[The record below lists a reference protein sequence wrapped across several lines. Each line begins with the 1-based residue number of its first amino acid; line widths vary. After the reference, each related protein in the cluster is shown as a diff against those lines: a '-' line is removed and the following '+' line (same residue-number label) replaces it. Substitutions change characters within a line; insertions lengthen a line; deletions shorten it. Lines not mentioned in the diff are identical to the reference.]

1 MAFHDL
7 TTTLQPTY
15 NLLPLLGLGSKFIPT
30 PLFTHGARD
39 LATPGDLTS
48 TMFQFER
55 ALRILCF
62 FADQGDTDEDEV
74 DQYNPRMYIP
84 SNWYP
89 PQHTFP
95 RIVQQRLDL
104 FMSRILRLY
113 KCRRSHNNLLP
124 YQRRALRWLRTQDD
138 FVIASCDKNLG
149 PCILEK
155 TQYISRVR
163 GLLSNREAYL
173 RLSEAE
179 AHLQVGNLRTALHD
193 WLHDYKHKLPKN
205 EYAFL
210 ARHLKNCQ
218 HPFGAFYILLKIHK
232 TPIAERP
239 VVSFSGSLLHALATW
254 CDSKLQPLAQAQ
266 RSYIKSSE
274 ELKNLLC
281 AFDLPPNAKF
291 FTADARSMYTNIP
304 TDECLDIIQNY
315 LASHLDEFQHVDHH
329 MLHRALRLVM
339 KGNYFTFGDT
349 YWWQRNGAAMG
360 APPCPAWATLYFA
373 AHEDNCCDLFN
384 DEVICYKRYIDDVIG
399 IWLCQPYDNQRWDAF
414 KNQLNDASAL
424 DWDFTDRSR
433 SVNFLDLTFTV
444 ENNGLIRTN
453 LYEKPMNLH
462 MYLPP
467 HSAHPPGVLRGLI
480 YGMVGRIYRLCSEP
494 SDRDAHLHKF
504 YRHLLHRGHK
514 PPKVLPIF
522 TSAIHSIMNPPEP
535 ALQQQVSSRPML
547 FKLEYHPEDPP
558 SHALQ
563 HIWRT
568 TLSKP
573 PFSRPLATL
582 LSSHRVNPIGVSR
595 MIVCY
600 KRPPNLENL
609 VSSKRNITFKNGPPV
624 SSFFD

>member
-1 MAFHDL
+1 MTFHDL
-7 TTTLQPTY
+7 TTSTQPAY

-30 PLFTHGARD
+30 PPFTHGGLD
-39 LATPGDLTS
+39 LATPGDRTS

-55 ALRILCF
+55 GLRILCF
-62 FADQGDTDEDEV
+62 FADQLDSDDDEV

-95 RIVQQRLDL
+95 FIVQHRLDM
-104 FMSRILRLY
+104 FRSRLLRLF
-113 KCRRSHNNLLP
+113 KRRRSHNNLLS
-124 YQRRALRWLRTQDD
+124 YQRRALQWLRTQDD

-155 TQYISRVR
+155 SQYIARVR
-163 GLLSNREAYL
+163 GLLSNRDAYL

-179 AHLQVGNLRTALHD
+179 AQLQVGNLRLALHD
-193 WLHDYKHKLPKN
+193 WLDDYKRDLPKN
-205 EYAFL
+205 EASFL
-210 ARHLKNCQ
+210 FRHFKNCQ
-218 HPFGAFYILLKIHK
+218 QPFGAFYILLKVHK

-254 CDSKLQPLAQAQ
+254 CDNKLQPLAQAQ

-281 AFDLPPNAKF
+281 AFELLPNAKF

-304 TDECLDIIQNY
+304 TDECLDIIHSY
-315 LASHLDEFQHVDHH
+315 LAAHVHEFQHVDHH
-329 MLHRALRLVM
+329 MLHRALSLVM

-360 APPCPAWATLYFA
+360 APPCPAWATIYFA
-373 AHEDNCCDLFN
+373 AHEDNCCDLF
-384 DEVICYKRYIDDVIG
+384 DEVIFYKRYIDDVIG
-399 IWLCQPYDNQRWDAF
+399 IWLCQPHDNHRWNQF
-414 KNQLNDASAL
+414 KATINNASAL
-424 DWDFTDRSR
+424 EWDFTERSR
-433 SVNFLDLTFTV
+433 TVNFLDVTFTV
-444 ENNGLIRTN
+444 ENDGLVRTN

-480 YGMVGRIYRLCSEP
+480 YGMVGRIYRLCSHP
-494 SDRDAHLHKF
+494 RDRDSHLRKF
-504 YRHLLHRGHK
+504 YLHLIRRGYK
-514 PPKVLPIF
+514 PNKVLPTF
-522 TSAIHSIMNPPEP
+522 TSAIDSILHPTLPDLP
-535 ALQQQVSSRPML
+535 QQVATRPL
-547 FKLEYHPEDPP
+547 FLKLEYHPEDPP
-558 SHALQ
+558 SYALQ

-568 TLSKP
+568 TLLKP
-573 PFSRPLATL
+573 PFSKSLATL
-582 LSSHRVNPIGVSR
+582 DSSHRISQLGINR
-595 MIVCY
+595 MVVCY
-600 KRPPNLENL
+600 RRPPNLENL
-609 VSSKRNITFKNGPPV
+609 VSSKRNIEFRNGPLV